1 MASFN
6 DLGLREPL
14 LMALEEEGIEHPT
27 ALQAAAVPV
36 LRREGNL
43 VARASS
49 GSGKTLAYALGVFDR
64 IEPRAASDGDEGE
77 GDAADD
83 DSPSTRVL
91 VLVATP
97 EAAEWTAL
105 ALVPL
110 AHAAELAVTATGPG
124 WGTEPGDADVLVAT
138 PQQVMDAVRSSG
150 VKLEGVEAV
159 VVDGASDI
167 EALGGMESLESIF
180 DNVPRTTQ
188 RVVVTGAMTPGVQDL
203 VD

>member
-64 IEPRAASDGDEGE
+64 IEPRAA
-77 GDAADD
+77 AAGGAAEAAAAETA
-83 DSPSTRVL
+83 PPPPCL
-91 VLVATP
+91 TP
-97 EAAEWTAL
+97 APPPGTAEWTAL
-105 ALVPL
+105 
-110 AHAAELAVTATGPG
+110 
-124 WGTEPGDADVLVAT
+124 
-138 PQQVMDAVRSSG
+138 
-150 VKLEGVEAV
+150 
-159 VVDGASDI
+159 
-167 EALGGMESLESIF
+167 
-180 DNVPRTTQ
+180 
-188 RVVVTGAMTPGVQDL
+188 
-203 VD
+203 